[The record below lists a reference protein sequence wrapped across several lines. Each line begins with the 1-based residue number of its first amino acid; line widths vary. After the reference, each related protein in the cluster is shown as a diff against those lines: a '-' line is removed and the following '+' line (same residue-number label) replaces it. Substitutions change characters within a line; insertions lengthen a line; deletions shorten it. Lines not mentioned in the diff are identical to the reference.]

1 MTNECRSPGLTG
13 QGPLAGESPEPLLEV
28 LRGVFA
34 ATLQPDS
41 WRLMLRI
48 LAPVF
53 GTAKGLFLQVDRVC
67 PSASVTEGVGLAPDI
82 LQALRERNLDDDYMW
97 QAALRLPAGAVFR
110 SGDLYPSQV
119 MYRGPL
125 YERIAVPGG
134 IEHVLSANLENTPA
148 YFSNV
153 CFLRADEG
161 FTEAA
166 KEALA
171 QIVPHLQAA
180 LQIARRIAL
189 GDSGRREALMSFD
202 RAHQPLV
209 VLDRSGYAIYC
220 NEPARRFLERSDG
233 LALKFG
239 RFLFDDVAM
248 QGEFERA
255 VRLAVSGADTN
266 GEVLPPQR
274 LRVSRQPPAAPV
286 AISVVPAR
294 RPNDRALLPEGAGC
308 MVLITGSEPL
318 AEFPV
323 EQLAW
328 LYRLTAAEAKICAA
342 LYRLGSIESTAQHL
356 HLTQHTVRSHL
367 KSIYAKFGI
376 SSQGQLM
383 ARLVR
388 LIHLSEGVDRP
399 GVLQKGLN

>member
-1 MTNECRSPGLTG
+1 VTDEQGSPGLAD
-13 QGPLAGESPEPLLEV
+13 QGRLAGGGPAPLLEV
-28 LRGVFA
+28 LHGIFA

-41 WRLMLRI
+41 WPLILRMV
-48 LAPVF
+48 APVF
-53 GTAKGLFLQVDRVC
+53 GTAKSLFFQVDRVC
-67 PSASVTEGVGLAPDI
+67 PSASVTEGIGLAPAI
-82 LQALRERNLDDDYMW
+82 LQALRERNLDEDYMW

-110 SGDLYPSQV
+110 SGDLHPSQV
-119 MYRGPL
+119 LYRGPL

-148 YFSNV
+148 YFSNI

-220 NEPARRFLERSDG
+220 NEPARCFLEQSG
-233 LALKFG
+233 VLTLKFG
-239 RFLFDDVAM
+239 RFLFDNVAM

-255 VRLAVSGADTN
+255 VRIAVAGADSN
-266 GEVLPPQR
+266 GEVPPPQR
-274 LRVSRQPPAAPV
+274 LRVSRQPPAAPI

-308 MVLITGSEPL
+308 MVLMTGGETL
-318 AEFPV
+318 AELPV
-323 EQLAW
+323 KQLVW
-328 LYRLTAAEAKICAA
+328 LYRLTAAEGKICAA
-342 LYRLGSIESTAQHL
+342 LYNHGSIEATAERL

-367 KSIYAKFGI
+367 KSIYAKFGV

-383 ARLVR
+383 ARLARSVA
-388 LIHLSEGVDRP
+388 LSEGIQRP
-399 GVLQKGLN
+399 DALQKGAR